1 MTFLAPACSRQANNN
16 SAQGGS
22 DDPGS
27 SLTSGV
33 VDGTTEPHLPGPP
46 MNFEKAAVTNLSQ
59 LFNTNNPTAF
69 WTRAV
74 NLSRVTVQQVFK
86 DGHFIVIGTDK
97 DHALPVQ
104 MIELH
109 PEIKVGQKVDLSGV
123 INPTGHD
130 KTQWNVRPEEQN
142 VLAQHSIF
150 IQERS
155 IRPSRQ

>member
-1 MTFLAPACSRQANNN
+1 
-16 SAQGGS
+16 
-22 DDPGS
+22 
-27 SLTSGV
+27 
-33 VDGTTEPHLPGPP
+33 